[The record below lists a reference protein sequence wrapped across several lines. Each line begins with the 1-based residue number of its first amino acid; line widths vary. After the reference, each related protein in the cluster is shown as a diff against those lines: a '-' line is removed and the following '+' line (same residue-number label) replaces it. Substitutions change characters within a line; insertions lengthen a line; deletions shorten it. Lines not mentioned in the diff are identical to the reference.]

1 MYTRSIIPIVMLLG
15 LSRGSELQPSQV
27 TYESR
32 TQTLTATLGQACFQ
46 SAAGIV
52 TCTVSQTI
60 DLFVVLTAEQ
70 TKIFNQNTGISF

>member
-1 MYTRSIIPIVMLLG
+1 
-15 LSRGSELQPSQV
+15 V

-60 DLFVVLTAEQ
+60 DLFVALTAEQ
-70 TKIFNQNTGISF
+70 TKMFNQSTGISF

>member
-1 MYTRSIIPIVMLLG
+1 
-15 LSRGSELQPSQV
+15 V

-52 TCTVSQTI
+52 TCTASQTI

-70 TKIFNQNTGISF
+70 AKMFNQSTGISF